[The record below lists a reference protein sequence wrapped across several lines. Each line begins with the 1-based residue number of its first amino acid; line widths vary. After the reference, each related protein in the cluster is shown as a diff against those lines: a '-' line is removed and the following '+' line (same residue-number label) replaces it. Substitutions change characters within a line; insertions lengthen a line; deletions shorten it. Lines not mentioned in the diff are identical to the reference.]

1 MLVSFLIVLCIMC
14 PLQGFYHFGVE
25 NSVNNL
31 FSDLVF
37 CEKRGKDRRLHDKSS
52 VYGCSVAAQI
62 NADLG
67 GNRAYDPA
75 NSFYVLGEDA
85 CQPFYNA
92 QRSVNLIF
100 FK

>member
-1 MLVSFLIVLCIMC
+1 MAPHHHNLICSAI
-14 PLQGFYHFGVE
+14 PQGFYHFGVANAVE
-25 NSVNNL
+25 TL

-37 CEKRGKDRRLHDKSS
+37 CQKRGTDRRLHTKSS
-52 VYGCSVAAQI
+52 VYGCDVAAQI
-62 NADLG
+62 NANLG
-67 GNRAYDPA
+67 GAVFRWR

-92 QRSVNLIF
+92 QRSVNLVF